1 MGVRIRFARFGRKKL
16 PFYRIYVAD
25 SRSKRDGRFLE
36 NVGYYNPI
44 TGKDG
49 EKQFALKADRVQYWL
64 SVGAQPSNAVA
75 RLLARTGNLPSAYP
89 RGPPESSSPSPLAT
103 LSPDDKPD
111 VTITAKLSSASSA
124 PMLASRILCFC

>member
-75 RLLARTGNLPSAYP
+75 RLLARTGNLP
-89 RGPPESSSPSPLAT
+89 
-103 LSPDDKPD
+103 
-111 VTITAKLSSASSA
+111 
-124 PMLASRILCFC
+124 

>member
-44 TGKDG
+44 TGKVPFSERENLVSQVLLCCRFDACRKG
-49 EKQFALKADRVQYWL
+49 WYWL

-75 RLLARTGNLPSAYP
+75 RLLARTG
-89 RGPPESSSPSPLAT
+89 
-103 LSPDDKPD
+103 
-111 VTITAKLSSASSA
+111 
-124 PMLASRILCFC
+124 